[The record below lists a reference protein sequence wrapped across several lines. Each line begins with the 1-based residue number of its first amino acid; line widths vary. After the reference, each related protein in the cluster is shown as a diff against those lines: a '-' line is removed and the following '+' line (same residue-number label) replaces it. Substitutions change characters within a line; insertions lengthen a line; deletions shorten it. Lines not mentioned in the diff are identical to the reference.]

1 MDWPDNGGT
10 MPSKSTPFTPSS
22 ILVRPRPKPARP
34 SRGPDLAPEPDLA
47 LGGGA
52 GYCPR
57 VRKVYYDGHLSPY
70 PACAGTHQY
79 RRRRLTNKDPHA
91 RSFAPVAG
99 CETRGAPIPD

>member
-1 MDWPDNGGT
+1 

-22 ILVRPRPKPARP
+22 ILVRPRPNSTGLRA
-34 SRGPDLAPEPDLA
+34 ADLA

-70 PACAGTHQY
+70 PACAGTFQY
-79 RRRRLTNKDPHA
+79 RHRRLRNKEWISH
-91 RSFAPVAG
+91 RLQK
-99 CETRGAPIPD
+99 